1 MGEEPYPHSNE
12 ILGYKLVV
20 ESQDDITIYYKGKRI
35 LTLAVPDKEVT
46 FHY

>member
-1 MGEEPYPHSNE
+1 MVENE
-12 ILGYKLVV
+12 GCDETDFGYSLVV
-20 ESQDDITIYYKGKRI
+20 ESQDDIAIYYKGKRI